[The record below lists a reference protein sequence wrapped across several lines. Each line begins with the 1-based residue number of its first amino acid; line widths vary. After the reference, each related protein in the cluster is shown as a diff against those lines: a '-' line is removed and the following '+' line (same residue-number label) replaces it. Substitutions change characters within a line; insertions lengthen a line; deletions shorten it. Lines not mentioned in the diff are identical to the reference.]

1 MSKHFKTKK
10 PSDAD
15 LLVNPLIGG
24 SKGATMAGASADD
37 LAELQGA
44 NTIEGDLENDVNAF
58 GGIDKDESR
67 AGGHARH
74 SRGGDKRSASPKG
87 GKHFGPGTQGK
98 GAGTGAMTDLP
109 KDLIGENMILSNR
122 DKAQHT
128 DERGADSKYVQSEQ
142 LQDHAANRLDDD
154 AAE

>member
-1 MSKHFKTKK
+1 MSKHIKTKT

-15 LLVNPLIGG
+15 LYRNPLIGG
-24 SKGATMAGASADD
+24 SKGATMAGASPDD
-37 LAELQGA
+37 LSELEGA

-67 AGGHARH
+67 SGAHARH
-74 SRGGDKRSASPKG
+74 TRRVEKRSASPMG
-87 GKHFGPGTQGK
+87 GKHFGPGAQGK

-109 KDLIGENMILSNR
+109 KDMIGENMILSNR

-128 DERGADSKYVQSEQ
+128 DQRGADSKYVQSEQ